1 LTHPFVRRGLGFV
14 VSVLVDPKRDIGFIA
29 GLNPRLRLLIGY
41 CFKRR
46 DFPWA
51 AVWEEN
57 CAISAPPWNRRTQAR
72 GLEFSTSPIPVPRR
86 EAFAMGTLFGTSTF
100 SVVPAR
106 GRKTVN
112 YTAFLASMPVGFNRV
127 DDIQVVR
134 NEIRIL
140 GPGQRTLVLSAGG
153 LGESGGVNW

>member
-1 LTHPFVRRGLGFV
+1 
-14 VSVLVDPKRDIGFIA
+14 
-29 GLNPRLRLLIGY
+29 
-41 CFKRR
+41 
-46 DFPWA
+46 
-51 AVWEEN
+51 
-57 CAISAPPWNRRTQAR
+57 
-72 GLEFSTSPIPVPRR
+72 
-86 EAFAMGTLFGTSTF
+86 MGTLFGTSTF